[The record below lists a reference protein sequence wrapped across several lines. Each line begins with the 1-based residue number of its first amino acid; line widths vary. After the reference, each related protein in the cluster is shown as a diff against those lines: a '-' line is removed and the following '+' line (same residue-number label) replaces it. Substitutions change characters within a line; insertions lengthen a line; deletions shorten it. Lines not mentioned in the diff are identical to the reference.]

1 MWRSCTIRNSG
12 PLGLLSDATMS
23 LGALEEQTEACLQFQ
38 RMHLALKMWGCF
50 KISGAVDG
58 NVIRVLCRL
67 RAIGAD
73 STSPAVTEALC
84 LANMLV
90 DPERP
95 GDFNQA
101 LMELGARVCTWDN
114 ELGVQNFPRKPVKKP
129 PRVERTLTLAGM
141 WEFPSLLLEGDNS
154 EMKQKGALCAEV
166 SRMLGVQF
174 KKSLLLYV
182 GEPPPEESATPGDP
196 RAHDKVPEVLG

>member
-1 MWRSCTIRNSG
+1 MWR
-12 PLGLLSDATMS
+12 
-23 LGALEEQTEACLQFQ
+23 
-38 RMHLALKMWGCF
+38 
-50 KISGAVDG
+50 ISGAVDG

-101 LMELGARVCTWDN
+101 LMELGARVCTPKGPREPWDN

-129 PRVERTLTLAGM
+129 PRVERTLTCVVVQSGDRGENEYLLTQRPNKGLLAGM

-182 GEPPPEESATPGDP
+182 GELMGCQMHH
-196 RAHDKVPEVLG
+196 RLKGHRN